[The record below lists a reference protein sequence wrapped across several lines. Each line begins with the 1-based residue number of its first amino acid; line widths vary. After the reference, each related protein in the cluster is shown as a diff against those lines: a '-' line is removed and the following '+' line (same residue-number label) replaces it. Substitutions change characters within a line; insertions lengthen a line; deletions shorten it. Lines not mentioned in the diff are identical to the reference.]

1 MELTQESDKVPAE
14 LEFLTASDG
23 HDVQQTPPA
32 PYRTVFIS
40 DVHLGAKTCQAD
52 RLLAFLRDLEA
63 DVIYLVG
70 DIVDGWQLKT
80 GWYWP
85 QPHNDVVQKLLRKAR
100 KGTRLIY
107 VPGNHDEFLRNY
119 FGTHFGG
126 IEVVA
131 DAVHVAADGRRYLV
145 THGDRFDLVVKHAR
159 WLSLFGDQA
168 NVLAM
173 TINKVTN
180 WFRRRFGLGYW
191 SLSGW
196 AKLKLKKAVNY
207 IGDFEQALAAEARRH
222 RCDGVI
228 CGHIHHPAN
237 RDIAGVH
244 YINCGDWIESCTV
257 VVETL
262 NGGLEILWTPPQ
274 ELLPV
279 SQQARAA

>member
-1 MELTQESDKVPAE
+1 
-14 LEFLTASDG
+14 
-23 HDVQQTPPA
+23 
-32 PYRTVFIS
+32 
-40 DVHLGAKTCQAD
+40 
-52 RLLAFLRDLEA
+52 
-63 DVIYLVG
+63 
-70 DIVDGWQLKT
+70 
-80 GWYWP
+80 
-85 QPHNDVVQKLLRKAR
+85 
-100 KGTRLIY
+100 

-168 NVLAM
+168 NLLAM

-196 AKLKLKKAVNY
+196 AKLKLKNAVNY
-207 IGDFEQALAAEARRH
+207 IGDFEQALASEARRH

-228 CGHIHHPAN
+228 CGHIHHPAS

-257 VVETL
+257 VVETMS
-262 NGGLEILWTPPQ
+262 GGLEILWTPSQ
-274 ELLPV
+274 EVMPV
-279 SQQARAA
+279 SERARAA